1 MKIII
6 THASAGAGHKRCA
19 EAIYE
24 CIKKR
29 CPSADIQLIDVL
41 SKSSSFFK
49 ITYIWG
55 YSFLVRYLVWLW
67 GFFFWITEVKFLRPL
82 SKKIAYFAN
91 SISTVN
97 FKKFLVSENAD
108 YVISTHFLPSEV
120 TASLKR
126 KNKIKSKLMT
136 VITDFGVHPF
146 WLNAETDQYV
156 VASELTKKEL
166 VKKGVGERR
175 VEVFGIPIDQKFSQN
190 FDKKALCQK
199 LNLNSN
205 SFTVLIMTGSF
216 GVGPLEEIA
225 ELLCKDVQVLV
236 VCAANKK
243 LYSRLKNKRLPNVA
257 VFGYIDNTEELMAVS
272 DCLITKPGGLS
283 IAEALNMELVPIF
296 ISAIPGQ
303 EEENT
308 RVLGEYGIGLKP
320 KTVTDIKNIILNFKN
335 DPNELSRI
343 KGLIRNV
350 KKPCAE
356 KEICNA
362 VCKGSAGDSC

>member
-24 CIKKR
+24 YIKKH

-41 SKSSSFFK
+41 SKSSAFFK
-49 ITYIWG
+49 LTYIWG

-67 GFFFWITEVKFLRPL
+67 GFFFWITEVKFLRSL
-82 SKKIAYFAN
+82 SRNIALFVN
-91 SISTVN
+91 RTSTTK
-97 FKKFLVSENAD
+97 FRKFLIEQNPD
-108 YVISTHFLPSEV
+108 FIISTHFLPSEV
-120 TASLKR
+120 ASRLKR
-126 KNKIKSKLMT
+126 EDKIKSKLIT

-166 VKKGVGERR
+166 VAKGVSAGK
-175 VEVFGIPIDQKFSQN
+175 VEVFGIPIDQKFSQS
-190 FDKKALCQK
+190 FDRTVLCQK
-199 LNLNSN
+199 LNLNPD

-243 LYSRLKNKRLPNVA
+243 LYSRLKNKNLSNVA
-257 VFGYIDNTEELMAVS
+257 VFGYVDNTEELMAVS
-272 DCLITKPGGLS
+272 DIIITKPGGLS
-283 IAEALNMELVPIF
+283 IAEALSMELVPIF

-303 EEENT
+303 EEGNV
-308 RVLGEYGIGLKP
+308 RVLGEYGIGIKP
-320 KTVTDIKNIILNFKN
+320 KTVADVKNIILNFKN

-343 KGLIRNV
+343 KGLIRNI